1 MGGLQTASTPVEKVA
16 KMDLQDKLEK
26 GDIGKHAVSVL
37 SKAKDEVDFGL
48 HGRDTAKLEQGE
60 AERFDPKRLA
70 YHIFKQHESEEKKLT
85 DDDKQDIK
93 EKILTHPWSSKRQK
107 MVLGCSAKRW

>member
-1 MGGLQTASTPVEKVA
+1 M
-16 KMDLQDKLEK
+16 
-26 GDIGKHAVSVL
+26 SVL

-48 HGRDTAKLEQGE
+48 HGRDTMAKLEQGE

-107 MVLGCSAKRW
+107 MVLGMQCEAMVKRRFGFGGLVYDRRTSHNIISGWA